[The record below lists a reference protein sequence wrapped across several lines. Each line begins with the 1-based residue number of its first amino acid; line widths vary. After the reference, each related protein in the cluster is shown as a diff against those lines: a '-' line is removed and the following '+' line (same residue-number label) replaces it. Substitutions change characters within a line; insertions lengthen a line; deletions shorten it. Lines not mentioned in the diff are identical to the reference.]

1 MGKQSRH
8 TVNLGERVFKQ
19 LEYARGALHMALG
32 REVANTEV
40 IAFAL
45 ESVLTETMPVQMA
58 EELHR
63 KAMVNILG
71 QVITSLRPDL
81 EFRGLAI
88 NETRGTATLDLV
100 GLDTPIEFESSLEAA
115 EKVAATRWN

>member
-1 MGKQSRH
+1 MAKQSRH
-8 TVNLGERVFKQ
+8 SVNLGERVFKQ

-63 KAMVNILG
+63 KAMINILG
-71 QVITSLRPDL
+71 QVITQLRPDL
-81 EFRGLAI
+81 EFRGVAI

>member
-45 ESVLTETMPVQMA
+45 ESVTTETMPVQMA

-71 QVITSLRPDL
+71 QVITQLRPDL
-81 EFRGLAI
+81 EFRGLAV

-100 GLDTPIEFESSLEAA
+100 GLDTPIEFQSSLEAA

>member
-115 EKVAATRWN
+115 GKVAATRWN

>member
-71 QVITSLRPDL
+71 QVITQLRPDL

-100 GLDTPIEFESSLEAA
+100 GLDTPIEFESSLKAA

>member
-8 TVNLGERVFKQ
+8 TVNLGERTFKQ
-19 LEYARGALHMALG
+19 LEYARGAISMEMG

-45 ESVLTETMPVQMA
+45 DSVLTETMPVQMA

-100 GLDTPIEFESSLEAA
+100 GLDTPIEFESSLKAA

>member
-45 ESVLTETMPVQMA
+45 ESVLTATMPVKMA
-58 EELHR
+58 EEQHR

-71 QVITSLRPDL
+71 QVITQLRPDL

-100 GLDTPIEFESSLEAA
+100 GLNTPIEFESSLEAA
-115 EKVAATRWN
+115 EKVAAARWN

>member
-45 ESVLTETMPVQMA
+45 DSVLTETMPVQMA

-71 QVITSLRPDL
+71 QVITQLRPDL

-100 GLDTPIEFESSLEAA
+100 GLDTPIEFSSSLEAA